1 MVFISASHSQGTGL
15 PAIDISGNPR
25 VGQEAYAAA
34 SYLARY
40 GVTDFFTEK
49 KSTEGARSLLTA
61 ASPRKSRFMTS
72 NKVIFAG
79 HSVGGA
85 HAQAAAC
92 DFEQLQDIGGKTGK
106 TFNPIIYDREFLPA
120 STEPLSEWNPAHRA
134 SPVGLLQLSPID
146 QKFPLVAPGMQPY
159 REALSVKPMP
169 MVMAVGECDC
179 PSLTGSTPP
188 AWKEENESPTQFRQ
202 LAPEG
207 GSSWAVA
214 TRIAKGSHC
223 GYLTEPDTLCQ
234 VSDSKK
240 ECHLCP
246 NIEPYA
252 PDGEESAF
260 TTELF
265 RRFIAHQSKSAQGE
279 ASRDEWLK
287 SSFMVWLN
295 RESPDGTV
303 KLLPFRS
310 GQYIDY
316 AGAETVLK
324 VQGAGMP

>member
-1 MVFISASHSQGTGL
+1 
-15 PAIDISGNPR
+15 
-25 VGQEAYAAA
+25 
-34 SYLARY
+34 
-40 GVTDFFTEK
+40 
-49 KSTEGARSLLTA
+49 
-61 ASPRKSRFMTS
+61 MTS

-246 NIEPYA
+246 
-252 PDGEESAF
+252 
-260 TTELF
+260 
-265 RRFIAHQSKSAQGE
+265 
-279 ASRDEWLK
+279 
-287 SSFMVWLN
+287 
-295 RESPDGTV
+295 
-303 KLLPFRS
+303 
-310 GQYIDY
+310 QY
-316 AGAETVLK
+316 
-324 VQGAGMP
+324 